1 MITLKGVYTVAEFK
15 QSSAERNALDEY
27 IATSP
32 DVHLY
37 VRKVATRLLDVA
49 KTRGVGTRGG
59 ATPAGGVPV
68 DTGELQRSGKL
79 RDTGQSVD
87 VVFETDYAGDVH
99 YGTDHGT
106 YTIPPNPW
114 LERSIDIVAR
124 EEGNG

>member
-1 MITLKGVYTVAEFK
+1 MISLKGVYVVAEFK
-15 QSSAERNALDEY
+15 QSSVERNALDEY

-32 DVHLY
+32 DVHMY
-37 VRKVATRLLDVA
+37 VRKVANRLLDVA

-79 RDTGQSVD
+79 RDNGQSVD

-99 YGTDHGT
+99 YGTTHET
-106 YTIPPNPW
+106 YTIPENPW
-114 LERSIDIVAR
+114 LLRAMDVVER
-124 EEGNG
+124 EFK